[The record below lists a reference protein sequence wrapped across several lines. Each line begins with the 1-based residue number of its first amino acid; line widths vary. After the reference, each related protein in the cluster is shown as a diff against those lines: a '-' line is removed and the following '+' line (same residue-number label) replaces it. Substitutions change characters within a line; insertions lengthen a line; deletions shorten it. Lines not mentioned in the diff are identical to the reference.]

1 MTTKVYKKEERALKN
16 RVSPNNNKQEGKDL
30 VRARSARAKGNF
42 FFSYGF
48 SGRLTPRLARLVS
61 TRAFSLGRRISSSAA
76 STSARAY
83 ATALLIY
90 GILTVMLNLGAD
102 FFNMAPSMFSI
113 MFGAV
118 VSLCSVFLFFSD
130 KTIGV
135 AVSQSRILDFI
146 VYEFFCIKRPNREN
160 SSRPIN
166 TLLLAF
172 IAVILSIVGFL
183 LPYYLIPTLTL
194 GIFFAYFSFISP
206 EFPLFL
212 SLSTLPFLPYIPRYD
227 VILAT
232 LSFIMALS
240 FLRKVTFGK
249 RTYNFELYELLVFG
263 IIAAFLVSGIF
274 YGGVASFVGALTFIP
289 IALAYS
295 VTSNVVLNRR
305 LCDCLLGS
313 VIFSSVP
320 TAIIA
325 IVQFVVFATRVGFS
339 EALMVGVNAA
349 FDNSITLSAY
359 LTVSVIF
366 TVFYLFE
373 KEIKRGRA
381 LLVLVL
387 LLQAAALLFAGSPI
401 SIIAMISA
409 LVVAAFAR
417 GFTRVLPLGAIL
429 AFALP
434 PAFVASLSLPSLSRF
449 STAILGEELSIFAD
463 RIRAALALIMN
474 NPVFGIGV
482 GEGEGNVPMLVGLAV
497 SVGTLAALFLFAIIV
512 MRIFHV
518 SAFSR
523 YLRGSHF
530 GSFAIIS
537 LAAIASLSAFGSVYF
552 ILSDDTLA
560 YLFFSVFALGG
571 ASCRGAKESDDALR
585 LYYHYSK
592 REYSATVDVVLDR
605 R

>member
-1 MTTKVYKKEERALKN
+1 MKN
-16 RVSPNNNKQEGKDL
+16 RVSPSNNKQEGKDL
-30 VRARSARAKGNF
+30 VRAHAKATKGKF

-61 TRAFSLGRRISSSAA
+61 TRAFSLGRRISSIAA
-76 STSARAY
+76 ATSARAY

-90 GILTVMLNLGAD
+90 GILTVILNLGAD
-102 FFNMAPSMFSI
+102 FFNMTSSMFSI
-113 MFGAV
+113 IFGAV
-118 VSLCSVFLFFSD
+118 LSLFSVSLFFSD
-130 KTIGV
+130 KPIGM
-135 AVSQSRILDFI
+135 AVSDSRVLDFI
-146 VYEFFCIKRPNREN
+146 VYEFFCIKRPNREG
-160 SSRPIN
+160 STRGFN

-172 IAVILSIVGFL
+172 SAVALSLVGFL
-183 LPYYLIPTLTL
+183 LPYYLIPTLAL
-194 GIFFAYFSFISP
+194 GIFLAYFSFISP

-240 FLRKVTFGK
+240 FLRKVAFGK

-274 YGGVASFVGALTFIP
+274 YGGISSFVRALTFIP

-320 TAIIA
+320 TSVIA
-325 IVQFVVFATRVGFS
+325 TVQFSLLATRVGFF
-339 EALMVGVNAA
+339 EALSVGVRAA

-359 LTVSVIF
+359 LTVSMIF

-373 KEIKRGRA
+373 KELKRGRA
-381 LLVLVL
+381 LLLPL
-387 LLQAAALLFAGSPI
+387 FLLQASALIFAGSRV
-401 SIIAMISA
+401 SLIAIGSA
-409 LVVAAFAR
+409 LLLALFAK
-417 GFTRVLPLGAIL
+417 GFTRALPFGAIL
-429 AFALP
+429 AFLLP
-434 PAFVASLSLPSLSRF
+434 PAIVAALSLPELSRF
-449 STAILGEELSIFAD
+449 SSIILGEELSAFTE
-463 RIRAALALIMN
+463 RIGTALDTVMK
-474 NPVFGIGV
+474 NPIFGIGV
-482 GEGEGNVPMLVGLAV
+482 GVGEGNVPMLVGLAV

-523 YLRGSHF
+523 YLRESHF
-530 GSFAIIS
+530 GSFAVIS

-571 ASCRGAKESDDALR
+571 AACRGAKESDDELR

-592 REYSATVDVVLDR
+592 REYSATIDVVLDR